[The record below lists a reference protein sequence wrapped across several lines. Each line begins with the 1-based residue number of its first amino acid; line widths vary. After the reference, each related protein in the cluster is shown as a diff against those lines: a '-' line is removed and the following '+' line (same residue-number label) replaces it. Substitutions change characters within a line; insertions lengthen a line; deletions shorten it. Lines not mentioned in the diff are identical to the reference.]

1 MKRSLL
7 TQMGNEWRDNLWLVL
22 GITIVGLAVWFFSL
36 QMYETLYTF
45 FAPLGFDRTDVYAMR
60 IGRLSKSSPDYV
72 ESEEGQNINNDD
84 IRSLLEMIRNS
95 EHVEAAGLAYNGVPY
110 ELSAHG
116 EAIFMRG
123 EGIVDTIGYY
133 GNRRVISPDVVRVL
147 KLRSINGRSLEYL
160 EERLRAGEVLVG
172 TLPYGMTWPMDEPQ
186 SLVGHT
192 AQVYSDSLHRF
203 RVADVVE
210 TVRRSGFD
218 YSTGGTIIHPL
229 DESVDATTAWH
240 IILRVKPGHG
250 KLFREQFENTPA
262 MQSLRNMYLYN
273 LNSLEDMRMGVERE
287 SNIELRISISVIC
300 FIVIIVGLGLM
311 GTFWFRVQQR
321 VSEIAIRRVCGA
333 SKRDIFRRIVSEG
346 LILLLIAIPFITAIG
361 LIYYRVYMLGEA
373 PEGFEGRPV
382 SHLLLLEAATCVV
395 VAIGIVLSMIVP
407 ARQAMRIEPAVAV
420 KEE

>member
-1 MKRSLL
+1 
-7 TQMGNEWRDNLWLVL
+7 
-22 GITIVGLAVWFFSL
+22 
-36 QMYETLYTF
+36 
-45 FAPLGFDRTDVYAMR
+45 
-60 IGRLSKSSPDYV
+60 
-72 ESEEGQNINNDD
+72 
-84 IRSLLEMIRNS
+84 
-95 EHVEAAGLAYNGVPY
+95 
-110 ELSAHG
+110 
-116 EAIFMRG
+116 
-123 EGIVDTIGYY
+123 
-133 GNRRVISPDVVRVL
+133 
-147 KLRSINGRSLEYL
+147 
-160 EERLRAGEVLVG
+160 
-172 TLPYGMTWPMDEPQ
+172 
-186 SLVGHT
+186 
-192 AQVYSDSLHRF
+192 
-203 RVADVVE
+203 
-210 TVRRSGFD
+210 
-218 YSTGGTIIHPL
+218 
-229 DESVDATTAWH
+229 
-240 IILRVKPGHG
+240 
-250 KLFREQFENTPA
+250 
-262 MQSLRNMYLYN
+262 MYLYN